1 MKNRFL
7 YPVLLIVTFGAGYF
21 LSPEKQ
27 ADFSSAVFIDLTH
40 VFYPGIPHGEGLRGE
55 KLETLYGYDPGDGS
69 MGSGALIHYYQ
80 LVGQWGT
87 HVDAP
92 AHFIKGKR
100 YLDEIP
106 PNEMLL
112 PLVILDIHK
121 KVEKNPDYQVSLA
134 DVRAWE
140 GRHGPIP
147 EKSFVALRT
156 DWSKRWPDQKKM
168 LNMDKDNISHTP
180 GWSRAVLDYLLQQ
193 RHITAIGH
201 ETMDTDRGIDASAM
215 NFALESYFL
224 RHNKYQIEMMTNL
237 DKLPESGALIMASWP
252 KPRHGSGFPAR
263 VIAILP

>member
-1 MKNRFL
+1 MIPRLL
-7 YPVLLIVTFGAGYF
+7 YLAVLLAALFTGYF
-21 LSPEKQ
+21 LAPDKTR
-27 ADFSSAVFIDLTH
+27 DFSSAKFIDLTH
-40 VFYPGIPHGEGLRGE
+40 TFSPGIPGGEGLKGE
-55 KLETLYGYDPGDGS
+55 EVETLYGYDPGDGT
-69 MGSGALIHYYQ
+69 MGSGALINYYH

-106 PNEMLL
+106 VSEMLL
-112 PLVILDIHK
+112 PLVVLDIHK
-121 KVEKNPDYQVSLA
+121 KVENNPDYQVSLA

-180 GWSRAVLDYLLQQ
+180 GWSREVLDYLLQE

-201 ETMDTDRGIDASAM
+201 ETMDTDRGIDASQM
-215 NFALESYFL
+215 NFTLESYFL
-224 RHNKYQIEMMTNL
+224 GHNKYQVEMMTNL
-237 DKLPESGALIMASWP
+237 DRLPESGAMIMASWP

-263 VIAILP
+263 VVAILP